1 MADTSLVLSNVLCFL
16 RNKYGKVALK
26 TIKVTLTDFYS
37 ADKLSEAKFQ
47 LTQDMDMTNLSSHV
61 LKRNPADVGMIMLV
75 LLTGRHFISV
85 FTVMTLIAF

>member
-16 RNKYGKVALK
+16 NNKYGKVALK

-47 LTQDMDMTNLSSHV
+47 LTQDID
-61 LKRNPADVGMIMLV
+61 
-75 LLTGRHFISV
+75 
-85 FTVMTLIAF
+85 